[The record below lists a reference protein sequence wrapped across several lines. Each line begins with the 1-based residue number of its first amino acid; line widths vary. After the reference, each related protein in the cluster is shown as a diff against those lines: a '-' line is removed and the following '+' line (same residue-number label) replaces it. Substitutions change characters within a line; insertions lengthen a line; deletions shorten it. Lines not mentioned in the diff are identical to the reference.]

1 MKSLIIIAMTLIA
14 TLATSASAKTYVC
27 QVKPDGANTWDEGV
41 FAFHHDEKTGEV
53 LVSSGIILG
62 IEGHPVPAKVTYEN
76 DKRIT
81 AKWEMRYIN
90 RDEGLSLPRILY
102 RATLYKRTLKIIIS
116 STAAGYDVDFGGR
129 GKCVVRKP
137 SR

>member
-1 MKSLIIIAMTLIA
+1 LKLPTFLSLALIA
-14 TLATSASAKTYVC
+14 TLATSASAKTYIC
-27 QVKPDGANTWDEGV
+27 QVKPDGTNTWDEGV
-41 FAFHHDEKTGEV
+41 FAFHHDEKSGEV

-81 AKWEMRYIN
+81 VKWEMRYIN
-90 RDEGLSLPRILY
+90 QEKGLSIPRILY
-102 RATLYKRTLKIIIS
+102 RATLYKRTLKIIVS
-116 STAAGYDVDFGGR
+116 SFAAGYDVRFGGR